1 MSPSERGR
9 RHKSCLDDFDD
20 HRAILSNALGA
31 FPQQL
36 QFRTRPRPTKPRP
49 MARCAPAL
57 VAAMACGAAV
67 VSSATCRRAAFLIG
81 AAAGTPPDT
90 RFLGAVA
97 TGPFRPSSASSFPP
111 PALALCIIQ
120 DPNWIFYV
128 RFRAHRRWRA
138 RGGRIALT
146 ERCTSKCAALLVL
159 GGASARL
166 SIRRFL
172 W

>member
-1 MSPSERGR
+1 MSPLERGR

-36 QFRTRPRPTKPRP
+36 QFRTRPRPAKPRP

-67 VSSATCRRAAFLIG
+67 VSSAACRRAAFLIG

-97 TGPFRPSSASSFPP
+97 TGPFPPSSASSFPP

-120 DPNWIFYV
+120 DARRSAIAFVIATVQKIQIGSFTSASV
-128 RFRAHRRWRA
+128 RIGVGVHGAEELHLQSGAHP
-138 RGGRIALT
+138 
-146 ERCTSKCAALLVL
+146 
-159 GGASARL
+159 SAQL
-166 SIRRFL
+166 C
-172 W
+172 